1 MSICF
6 LNDKYIDIQEA
17 KISPLDRGFLFG
29 DAIYEVIIA
38 VNKKPFEL
46 SAHLTRL
53 KNNISSLK
61 YSLSDQF
68 DLQETILEV
77 ISRNKFLNQVI
88 YVQISRGTDIV
99 RDHIP
104 SNDLSPTIFVSS
116 HELKTD
122 FSPSSG
128 EKAILLED
136 FRWRKSQIKATSLLA
151 NVIYRSEAKNQ
162 EVFETIL
169 FENGFITEGAVS
181 NVFCCIDNK
190 ILTPPLTENI
200 LPGVTRKVILE
211 LIQDTSFEY
220 EETKITVDSF
230 LSAEEIWV
238 TNSTKGVI
246 PIIELDGKKIGSG
259 LPGEKYLQISKAFIS
274 KLSG

>member
-6 LNDKYIDIQEA
+6 LNDKYLDIQEA

-46 SAHLTRL
+46 IAHLTRL
-53 KNNISSLK
+53 KKNISSLK

-68 DLQETILEV
+68 DLEETILEV

-104 SNDLSPTIFVSS
+104 SDDLTPTIFVSS

-151 NVIYRSEAKNQ
+151 NVIYRSEAKHQ
-162 EVFETIL
+162 EVFEAIL
-169 FENGFITEGAVS
+169 FENGFITECAVS

-190 ILTPPLTENI
+190 ILTPPITENI

-211 LIQDTSFEY
+211 LIQGTSFEY

-230 LSAEEIWV
+230 LAAEEIWV

-274 KLSG
+274 RLYG

>member
-6 LNDKYIDIQEA
+6 LNDKYLDIQEA

-46 SAHLTRL
+46 IAHLTRL
-53 KNNISSLK
+53 KKNISSLK

-68 DLQETILEV
+68 DLEETILEV

-104 SNDLSPTIFVSS
+104 SDDLTPTIFVSS

-151 NVIYRSEAKNQ
+151 NVIYRSEAKHQ
-162 EVFETIL
+162 EVFEAIL

-230 LSAEEIWV
+230 LAAEEIWV

-274 KLSG
+274 RLYG

>member
-6 LNDKYIDIQEA
+6 LNDKYLEIQDA

-38 VNKKPFEL
+38 VNRKPFEL
-46 SAHLTRL
+46 DAHIERL
-53 KNNISSLK
+53 KKNISSLK

-68 DLQETILEV
+68 DLEETILEV

-220 EETKITVDSF
+220 EETKITVESF

-259 LPGEKYLQISKAFIS
+259 LPGEKYLQVSKALLS

>member
-6 LNDKYIDIQEA
+6 LNDKYLDLKEA

-46 SAHLTRL
+46 GAHLTRL
-53 KNNISSLK
+53 KKNISSLK
-61 YSLSDQF
+61 YSLSDQL
-68 DLQETILEV
+68 DLEEIILEV

-88 YVQISRGTDIV
+88 YVQISRGTDVV

-220 EETKITVDSF
+220 QETKISVDSF

>member
-6 LNDKYIDIQEA
+6 LNDKFLDIQKA

-46 SAHLTRL
+46 AAHLTRL
-53 KNNISSLK
+53 KKNISSLN

-68 DLQETILEV
+68 DLEEIIQEV

-88 YVQISRGTDIV
+88 YVQISRGTDTV

-104 SNDLSPTIFVSS
+104 SNDLTPTIFVSS

-151 NVIYRSEAKNQ
+151 NVIYRSEAKHR

-190 ILTPPLTENI
+190 IFTPPLTENI

>member
-6 LNDKYIDIQEA
+6 LNDKYLDIQEA

-46 SAHLTRL
+46 DAHLTRL
-53 KNNISSLK
+53 KKNISSLR

-68 DLQETILEV
+68 DLEEIILEL
-77 ISRNKFLNQVI
+77 ISRNKFINQVI

-104 SNDLSPTIFVSS
+104 SNDLIPTIFVSS
-116 HELKTD
+116 HELKTE

-151 NVIYRSEAKNQ
+151 NVIYRSEAKHQ

-181 NVFCCIDNK
+181 NVFCCINNK
-190 ILTPPLTENI
+190 IITPPLTENI

-211 LIQDTSFEY
+211 LIQNTSLEY
-220 EETKITVDSF
+220 EEIKIPVDSF

-238 TNSTKGVI
+238 TNSTKGII

-259 LPGEKYLQISKAFIS
+259 LPGEKYLQISKAFIN
-274 KLSG
+274 KISG

>member
-6 LNDKYIDIQEA
+6 LNDKYLDIQEA

-46 SAHLTRL
+46 IAHLTRL
-53 KNNISSLK
+53 KKNISSLK
-61 YSLSDQF
+61 YSLSDKF
-68 DLQETILEV
+68 DLEETILEV

-104 SNDLSPTIFVSS
+104 SDDLTPTIFISS

-122 FSPSSG
+122 FSTSTG

-151 NVIYRSEAKNQ
+151 NVIYRSEAKHQ

>member
-6 LNDKYIDIQEA
+6 LNDKYLDIQKA

-38 VNKKPFEL
+38 INKKPFEL
-46 SAHLTRL
+46 GAHLTRL
-53 KNNISSLK
+53 KKNISSLK
-61 YSLSDQF
+61 YSLSDQI
-68 DLQETILEV
+68 DLEEIIQEV
-77 ISRNKFLNQVI
+77 ISRNKFLNQII
-88 YVQISRGTDIV
+88 YVQISRGTDTI

-104 SNDLSPTIFVSS
+104 SNDLTPTIFVSS

-151 NVIYRSEAKNQ
+151 NVIYRSEAKHR

-190 ILTPPLTENI
+190 IFTPPLTENI

-211 LIQDTSFEY
+211 LIQDTSLEY
-220 EETKITVDSF
+220 EETKIPVDSF
-230 LSAEEIWV
+230 LSAQEIWV
-238 TNSTKGVI
+238 TNSTKGII

-259 LPGEKYLQISKAFIS
+259 LPGEKYHQICKAFIS

>member
-6 LNDKYIDIQEA
+6 LNDKFLDIKDA

-38 VNKKPFEL
+38 LNKKPFEL
-46 SAHLTRL
+46 DAHITRL
-53 KNNISSLK
+53 KKNISSLK
-61 YSLSDQF
+61 YSLSDQI
-68 DLQETILEV
+68 DLEEIILEI
-77 ISRNKFLNQVI
+77 ISRNKFSKQVI
-88 YVQISRGTDIV
+88 YVQISRGTDSI

-104 SNDLSPTIFVSS
+104 SNDLIPTVFVSS
-116 HELKTD
+116 HELKTE

-151 NVIYRSEAKNQ
+151 NVIYRSEAKQ
-162 EVFETIL
+162 QGVFETIL

-181 NVFCCIDNK
+181 NVFCCIENK
-190 ILTPPLTENI
+190 IITPPLTENI
-200 LPGVTRKVILE
+200 LPGVTRKVILN
-211 LIQDTSFEY
+211 LIQDTSLVY
-220 EETKITVDSF
+220 EETKIPIDTF

-238 TNSTKGVI
+238 TNSTKGII
-246 PIIELDGKKIGSG
+246 PIIELDGIKIGSG
-259 LPGEKYLQISKAFIS
+259 LPGEKYLQISKAFMN

>member
-6 LNDKYIDIQEA
+6 LNDKYLDIQKA

-29 DAIYEVIIA
+29 DAIYEVIIT

-46 SAHLTRL
+46 GAHLTRL
-53 KNNISSLK
+53 KKNISSLK
-61 YSLSDQF
+61 YSLSDQI
-68 DLQETILEV
+68 DLEEIILEV
-77 ISRNKFLNQVI
+77 ISRNKSLNQVI
-88 YVQISRGTDIV
+88 YVQISRGTDTI

-104 SNDLSPTIFVSS
+104 NNDLTPTIFVSS

-122 FSPSSG
+122 FSPSTG

-151 NVIYRSEAKNQ
+151 NVIYRSEAKYQ

-181 NVFCCIDNK
+181 NVFCCIDNNHTC
-190 ILTPPLTENI
+190 LSPHL
-200 LPGVTRKVILE
+200 
-211 LIQDTSFEY
+211 DTM
-220 EETKITVDSF
+220 
-230 LSAEEIWV
+230 
-238 TNSTKGVI
+238 
-246 PIIELDGKKIGSG
+246 P
-259 LPGEKYLQISKAFIS
+259 
-274 KLSG
+274 

>member
-6 LNDKYIDIQEA
+6 LNDKYLDIQEA

-46 SAHLTRL
+46 IAHLTRL
-53 KNNISSLK
+53 KKNISSLK

-68 DLQETILEV
+68 DLEETILEV

-104 SNDLSPTIFVSS
+104 SDDLTPTIFISS

-122 FSPSSG
+122 FSTSTG

-151 NVIYRSEAKNQ
+151 NVIYRSEAKHQ

-220 EETKITVDSF
+220 QETKISVDSF
-230 LSAEEIWV
+230 LSADEIWV

-259 LPGEKYLQISKAFIS
+259 LPGEKYLLISKAFIS

>member
-6 LNDKYIDIQEA
+6 LNDKYLDIQEA

-46 SAHLTRL
+46 DAHLTRL
-53 KNNISSLK
+53 KKNISSLR

-68 DLQETILEV
+68 DLEEIILEV
-77 ISRNKFLNQVI
+77 ISRNKFINQVI

-104 SNDLSPTIFVSS
+104 SNDLIPTIFVSS
-116 HELKTD
+116 HELKTE

>member
-6 LNDKYIDIQEA
+6 LNDKFLDIKDA

-46 SAHLTRL
+46 DAHIARL
-53 KNNISSLK
+53 KKNISSLQ
-61 YSLSDQF
+61 YSLSDQI
-68 DLQETILEV
+68 DLEEIILEI
-77 ISRNKFLNQVI
+77 ISRNKFSKQVI
-88 YVQISRGTDIV
+88 YVQISRGTDSI

-104 SNDLSPTIFVSS
+104 SNDLIPTVFVSS

-122 FSPSSG
+122 FSPSFG

-151 NVIYRSEAKNQ
+151 NVIYRSEAKQ
-162 EVFETIL
+162 QGVFETIL

-181 NVFCCIDNK
+181 NVFCCIENK
-190 ILTPPLTENI
+190 IITPPLTENI
-200 LPGVTRKVILE
+200 LPGVTRKVILN
-211 LIQDTSFEY
+211 LIQDTSLVY
-220 EETKITVDSF
+220 EETKIPIDTF

-238 TNSTKGVI
+238 TNSTKGII
-246 PIIELDGKKIGSG
+246 PIIELDGIKIGSG
-259 LPGEKYLQISKAFIS
+259 LPGEKYLQISKAFIN

>member
-6 LNDKYIDIQEA
+6 LNDKYLDIQKA

-38 VNKKPFEL
+38 INKKPFEL
-46 SAHLTRL
+46 GAHLTRL
-53 KNNISSLK
+53 KKNISSLK
-61 YSLSDQF
+61 YSLSDQI
-68 DLQETILEV
+68 DLEEIILEV

-88 YVQISRGTDIV
+88 YVQISRGTDTI

-104 SNDLSPTIFVSS
+104 NDDLTPTIFVSS

-151 NVIYRSEAKNQ
+151 NVIYRSEAKHR

-190 ILTPPLTENI
+190 IFTPPLTENI

-211 LIQDTSFEY
+211 LIQDTSLEY
-220 EETKITVDSF
+220 EETKIPVDSF
-230 LSAEEIWV
+230 LSAQEIWV
-238 TNSTKGVI
+238 TNSTKGII

-259 LPGEKYLQISKAFIS
+259 IPGEKYHQISKAFIS
-274 KLSG
+274 KLLD

>member
-6 LNDKYIDIQEA
+6 LNDKFLDIKDA

-46 SAHLTRL
+46 DAHIARL
-53 KNNISSLK
+53 KKNISSLQ
-61 YSLSDQF
+61 YSLSDQI
-68 DLQETILEV
+68 DLEEIILEI
-77 ISRNKFLNQVI
+77 ISRNKFLKQVI
-88 YVQISRGTDIV
+88 YIQISRGTDSI

-104 SNDLSPTIFVSS
+104 STDLIPTVFVSS
-116 HELKTD
+116 HELKTE

-151 NVIYRSEAKNQ
+151 NVIYRSEAKQ
-162 EVFETIL
+162 QGVFETIL

-181 NVFCCIDNK
+181 NVFCCIENK
-190 ILTPPLTENI
+190 IITPPLTENI
-200 LPGVTRKVILE
+200 LPGVTRNVILN
-211 LIQDTSFEY
+211 LIQDTSLLY
-220 EETKITVDSF
+220 EETKIPIDTF

-238 TNSTKGVI
+238 TNSTKGII
-246 PIIELDGKKIGSG
+246 PIIELNGIKIGSG
-259 LPGEKYLQISKAFIS
+259 LPGEKYLQISKAFMN

>member
-6 LNDKYIDIQEA
+6 LNDKYLDIQKA

-38 VNKKPFEL
+38 INKKPFEL
-46 SAHLTRL
+46 GPHLTRL
-53 KNNISSLK
+53 KKNISSLK
-61 YSLSDQF
+61 YSLSDQI
-68 DLQETILEV
+68 DLEEIIQEV
-77 ISRNKFLNQVI
+77 ISRNKFLNQII
-88 YVQISRGTDIV
+88 YVQISRGTDTI

-104 SNDLSPTIFVSS
+104 SNDLTPTIFVSS

-151 NVIYRSEAKNQ
+151 NVIYRSEAKHR

-190 ILTPPLTENI
+190 IFTPPLTENI

-211 LIQDTSFEY
+211 LIQDTSLEY
-220 EETKITVDSF
+220 EETKIPIDSF
-230 LSAEEIWV
+230 LSAQEIWV
-238 TNSTKGVI
+238 TNSTKGII

-259 LPGEKYLQISKAFIS
+259 LPGEKYHQICKAFIS

>member
-6 LNDKYIDIQEA
+6 LNDKFLDIKDA

-46 SAHLTRL
+46 DAHIARL
-53 KNNISSLK
+53 KKNISSLQ
-61 YSLSDQF
+61 YSLSDQI
-68 DLQETILEV
+68 DLEEIILEI
-77 ISRNKFLNQVI
+77 ISRNKFSKQVI
-88 YVQISRGTDIV
+88 YVQISRGTDSI

-104 SNDLSPTIFVSS
+104 SNDLIPTVFVSS

-122 FSPSSG
+122 FSPSFG

-151 NVIYRSEAKNQ
+151 NVMYRSEAKQ
-162 EVFETIL
+162 QGVFETIL

-181 NVFCCIDNK
+181 NVFCCIENK
-190 ILTPPLTENI
+190 IITPPLTENI
-200 LPGVTRKVILE
+200 LPGVTRKVILN
-211 LIQDTSFEY
+211 LIQDTSLVY
-220 EETKITVDSF
+220 DETKIPIDTF

-238 TNSTKGVI
+238 TNSTKGII
-246 PIIELDGKKIGSG
+246 PIIELDGIKIGSG
-259 LPGEKYLQISKAFIS
+259 LPGKKYLQISKAFIN

>member
-6 LNDKYIDIQEA
+6 LNDKYLDVQEA

-46 SAHLTRL
+46 DAHLTRL
-53 KNNISSLK
+53 KKNISSLK

-68 DLQETILEV
+68 DLEETILEV
-77 ISRNKFLNQVI
+77 ISKNKFLNQVI

-104 SNDLSPTIFVSS
+104 SNDLKPTIFVSS

-151 NVIYRSEAKNQ
+151 NVIYRSEAKHQ

-169 FENGFITEGAVS
+169 FENGFISEGAVS

-211 LIQDTSFEY
+211 LIQNTSFEY

-230 LSAEEIWV
+230 LLAEEIWV

-259 LPGEKYLQISKAFIS
+259 LPGEKYLQISKAFMS

>member
-6 LNDKYIDIQEA
+6 LNDKYLDLQEA

-46 SAHLTRL
+46 IAHLTRL
-53 KNNISSLK
+53 KKNISSLK

-68 DLQETILEV
+68 DLEETILEV

-104 SNDLSPTIFVSS
+104 SNDLTPTIFISS

-122 FSPSSG
+122 FSTSTG

-151 NVIYRSEAKNQ
+151 NVIYRSEAKHQ

>member
-6 LNDKYIDIQEA
+6 LNDKFLDIKEA

-46 SAHLTRL
+46 GAHLTRL
-53 KNNISSLK
+53 KKNISSLK

-68 DLQETILEV
+68 DLEETILEV
-77 ISRNKFLNQVI
+77 ISRNKFINKAI

-99 RDHIP
+99 RAHIP

-190 ILTPPLTENI
+190 ILTPPLSENI
-200 LPGVTRKVILE
+200 LPGVTRKVILK

-220 EETKITVDSF
+220 EETKISLDSF

>member
-6 LNDKYIDIQEA
+6 LNDKYLDLQEA

-46 SAHLTRL
+46 NAHLTRL
-53 KNNISSLK
+53 KKNIFSLK

-68 DLQETILEV
+68 DLKEIILEV
-77 ISRNKFLNQVI
+77 ISRNKFSNQVI
-88 YVQISRGTDIV
+88 YVQISRGTDTV

-151 NVIYRSEAKNQ
+151 NVIYRSEAKHQ

-190 ILTPPLTENI
+190 IFTPPLTDNI

-211 LIQDTSFEY
+211 LIQEGSFEY
-220 EETKITVDSF
+220 EETKVPVDSF

-259 LPGEKYLQISKAFIS
+259 LPGEKFLQISKAFIS

>member
-6 LNDKYIDIQEA
+6 LNDKYLDIQEA
-17 KISPLDRGFLFG
+17 KISPMDRGFLFG

-46 SAHLTRL
+46 DAHLTRL
-53 KNNISSLK
+53 KKNIFSLK
-61 YSLSDQF
+61 YLLSDEF
-68 DLQETILEV
+68 DLEEIILEV
-77 ISRNKFLNQVI
+77 ISRNKFINQVI
-88 YVQISRGTDIV
+88 YVQISRGTDTV

-104 SNDLSPTIFVSS
+104 SNDLTPTIFVSS

-122 FSPSSG
+122 FSLSSG

-151 NVIYRSEAKNQ
+151 NVIYRSEAKDQ

-181 NVFCCIDNK
+181 NVFCCTDNK
-190 ILTPPLTENI
+190 IITPPLAENI

-211 LIQDTSFEY
+211 LIQDTSLEY
-220 EETKITVDSF
+220 EETKIPMDSF

-238 TNSTKGVI
+238 TNSTKGIV

-259 LPGEKYLQISKAFIS
+259 LPGEKYLQIFKAFIS

>member
-6 LNDKYIDIQEA
+6 LNDKYLDIQEA

-46 SAHLTRL
+46 DAHLTRL
-53 KNNISSLK
+53 KKNISSLK

-68 DLQETILEV
+68 DIEETILEV
-77 ISRNKFLNQVI
+77 ISRNKFLNQII

-104 SNDLSPTIFVSS
+104 SDDLTPTIFVSS

-151 NVIYRSEAKNQ
+151 NVIYRSEAKHQ

-220 EETKITVDSF
+220 EETKISVDSF

-246 PIIELDGKKIGSG
+246 PIIELDGKKIGNG
-259 LPGEKYLQISKAFIS
+259 LPGEIYFQISKAFMS

>member
-6 LNDKYIDIQEA
+6 LNDKYLDIQEA

-46 SAHLTRL
+46 DAHLTRL
-53 KNNISSLK
+53 KKNISSLR

-68 DLQETILEV
+68 DLEEIILEV
-77 ISRNKFLNQVI
+77 ISRNKFINQVI

-104 SNDLSPTIFVSS
+104 SNDLIPTVFVSS
-116 HELKTD
+116 HELKTE

-151 NVIYRSEAKNQ
+151 NVIYRSEAKHR

-181 NVFCCIDNK
+181 NVFCCINNK
-190 ILTPPLTENI
+190 IITPPLTENI

-211 LIQDTSFEY
+211 LIQNTSLEY
-220 EETKITVDSF
+220 EEIKIPVDSF
-230 LSAEEIWV
+230 LSSEEIWV
-238 TNSTKGVI
+238 TNSTKGII

-259 LPGEKYLQISKAFIS
+259 LPGEKYLQISKAFIN
-274 KLSG
+274 KISG

>member
-6 LNDKYIDIQEA
+6 LNDKYLDLQEA

-46 SAHLTRL
+46 GAHLTRL
-53 KNNISSLK
+53 KKNISSLK

-68 DLQETILEV
+68 DLEETILEV

-104 SNDLSPTIFVSS
+104 SDDLTPTIFVSS

-151 NVIYRSEAKNQ
+151 NVIYRSEAKHQ
-162 EVFETIL
+162 EVFEAIL

-211 LIQDTSFEY
+211 LIQGTSFEY

-230 LSAEEIWV
+230 LAAEEIWV

-274 KLSG
+274 RLYG

>member
-6 LNDKYIDIQEA
+6 LNDKYLDIQEA

-46 SAHLTRL
+46 DAHLTRL
-53 KNNISSLK
+53 KKNISSLR

-68 DLQETILEV
+68 DLEEIILEV
-77 ISRNKFLNQVI
+77 ISRNKFINQVI

-104 SNDLSPTIFVSS
+104 SNDLIPTIFVSS
-116 HELKTD
+116 HELKTE

-151 NVIYRSEAKNQ
+151 NVIYRSEAKHR

-181 NVFCCIDNK
+181 NVFCCINNK
-190 ILTPPLTENI
+190 IITPPLTENI

-211 LIQDTSFEY
+211 LIQNTSLEY
-220 EETKITVDSF
+220 EEIKIPVDSF

-238 TNSTKGVI
+238 TNSTKGII
-246 PIIELDGKKIGSG
+246 PIIELDGKKIGTG
-259 LPGEKYLQISKAFIS
+259 LPGEKYLQISKAFIN
-274 KLSG
+274 KISG

>member
-6 LNDKYIDIQEA
+6 LNDKYLDIQEA

-46 SAHLTRL
+46 DAHLTRL
-53 KNNISSLK
+53 KKNISSLR
-61 YSLSDQF
+61 YSLSDQ
-68 DLQETILEV
+68 LVLEEIILEV
-77 ISRNKFLNQVI
+77 ISRNKFINQVI
-88 YVQISRGTDIV
+88 YVQISRGTDVV

-104 SNDLSPTIFVSS
+104 SNDLIPTIFVSS
-116 HELKTD
+116 HELKTE

-151 NVIYRSEAKNQ
+151 NVIYRSEAKHR

-181 NVFCCIDNK
+181 NVFCCINNK
-190 ILTPPLTENI
+190 IITPPLTENI

-211 LIQDTSFEY
+211 LIQNTSLEY
-220 EETKITVDSF
+220 EEIKIPVDSF

-238 TNSTKGVI
+238 TNSTKGII

-259 LPGEKYLQISKAFIS
+259 LPGEKYLQISKAFIN
-274 KLSG
+274 KISG

>member
-6 LNDKYIDIQEA
+6 LNDKYLDLQEA

-46 SAHLTRL
+46 GAHLTRL
-53 KNNISSLK
+53 KKNISSLK

-68 DLQETILEV
+68 DLEETILEV

-99 RDHIP
+99 RNHIP
-104 SNDLSPTIFVSS
+104 RNDLTPTIFISS

-220 EETKITVDSF
+220 QETKISVDSF

>member
-6 LNDKYIDIQEA
+6 LNDKYLDIQEA

-29 DAIYEVIIA
+29 DAIYEVIIS

-46 SAHLTRL
+46 SAHLNRL
-53 KNNISSLK
+53 KKNITSLK
-61 YSLSDQF
+61 YSLSDQI
-68 DLQETILEV
+68 DLEQIILEV
-77 ISRNKFLNQVI
+77 ISRNVFLNQVI

-104 SNDLSPTIFVSS
+104 SNDLTPTIFVSS
-116 HELKTD
+116 HELKTE

-151 NVIYRSEAKNQ
+151 NVIYRTEAKHQ

-169 FENGFITEGAVS
+169 FEDGFITEGAVS
-181 NVFCCIDNK
+181 NVFCTIDNK
-190 ILTPPLTENI
+190 IITPPLTENI

-211 LIQDTSFEY
+211 LIQDASLEY
-220 EETKITVDSF
+220 EETKISVDSIF
-230 LSAEEIWV
+230 SAEEIWV
-238 TNSTKGVI
+238 TNSTKGII

-259 LPGEKYLQISKAFIS
+259 LPGEKYLQISKAFIN

>member
-6 LNDKYIDIQEA
+6 LNDKYLDIQKA

-38 VNKKPFEL
+38 INKKPFEL
-46 SAHLTRL
+46 GAHLTRL
-53 KNNISSLK
+53 KKNISSLK

-68 DLQETILEV
+68 DLEEIILEV

-136 FRWRKSQIKATSLLA
+136 FRWRKSQIKTTSLLA
-151 NVIYRSEAKNQ
+151 NVIYRSEAKHR

>member
-6 LNDKYIDIQEA
+6 LNDKYLDLQEA

-46 SAHLTRL
+46 DAHLTRL
-53 KNNISSLK
+53 KKNISSLK

-68 DLQETILEV
+68 DLEETILEV

-104 SNDLSPTIFVSS
+104 SNDLSPTIFISS

-136 FRWRKSQIKATSLLA
+136 FRWRKSRIKATSLLA

-181 NVFCCIDNK
+181 NVFCCIDNT

-200 LPGVTRKVILE
+200 LPGVTRKVILD
-211 LIQDTSFEY
+211 LIQDTSFKY
-220 EETKITVDSF
+220 EEIKITVDSF

-246 PIIELDGKKIGSG
+246 PVIELDGKKIGSG
-259 LPGEKYLQISKAFIS
+259 LPGEKYLQISKAFIR